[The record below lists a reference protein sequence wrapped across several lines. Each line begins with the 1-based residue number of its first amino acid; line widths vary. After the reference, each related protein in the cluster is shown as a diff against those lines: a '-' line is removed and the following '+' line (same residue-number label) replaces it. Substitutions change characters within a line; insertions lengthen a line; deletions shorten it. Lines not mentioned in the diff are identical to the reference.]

1 MSLLLYCTFNEQ
13 GSHDLSE
20 NGNNGTDTSITYSAA
35 DVGYNA
41 VFNATTDSINFG
53 NITSLNNQ
61 AVISFYMRIK
71 FVSAAAAYHVFLKS
85 DVVES
90 FYDGT
95 DFTVVCNGV
104 TVTLAAVDTGVYY
117 NIHYIYDV
125 GSGRVELY
133 SNNTLVDL
141 ETPSGNTP
149 NLSTNVYLGNA
160 YLGTDGSTLGANF
173 EINELKVYNNAL
185 TAQQRQSHID
195 NINGIELSV
204 FKPSIFTV
212 GDILVSNELISPIFS
227 ICTYSSENSIRIQPI
242 TSGLTSDMKL
252 TRIGHLWNTDRQ
264 YYNRITDTGIKYYQ
278 GVSLSTEYNTDA
290 KLTKQDT
297 VLSNEIVDNGT
308 VDTDKDNFDLSQE
321 QDIIILQPDANRVIT
336 GIVAPTYA
344 RRITIINDS
353 SFDLQYDNE
362 SGSSTAANRIIV
374 GIVGRGAASHTQ
386 KGNTTIELLYDT
398 VNSRW
403 RIINE

>member
-13 GSHDLSE
+13 GSHDLSQ

-71 FVSAAAAYHVFLKS
+71 FVSAAAYHVFAKTN
-85 DVVES
+85 VVES
-90 FYDGT
+90 YYDGT

-104 TVTLAAVDTGVYY
+104 TVTLAAVDAGVYY

-149 NLSTNVYLGNA
+149 NLSTNVYLG
-160 YLGTDGSTLGANF
+160 TDGVTFGANF
-173 EINELKVYNNAL
+173 EINELKIYNNSLSEA
-185 TAQQRQSHID
+185 QRQSHID
-195 NINGIELSV
+195 NINGVYISV
-204 FKPSIFTV
+204 FKPSIFSV
-212 GDILVSNELISPIFS
+212 GDIIVSNEDISPIFS
-227 ICTYSSENSIRIQPI
+227 ICTLSNGNEIRIQPI
-242 TSGLTSDMKL
+242 TSGLTSNMEF
-252 TRIGHLWNTDRQ
+252 TRIGHLWNTERQ

-278 GVSLSTEYNTDA
+278 GVSLSTEYNTDV

-297 VLSNEIVDNGT
+297 VVSNEIIDNGT
-308 VDTDKDNFDLSQE
+308 VDTDKDDYDLSQE
-321 QDIIILQPDANRVIT
+321 QDLIILQPDANRVIT
-336 GIVAPTYA
+336 GIVAPTYV

-353 SFDLQYDNE
+353 SFTLQYNNE
-362 SGSSTAANRIIV
+362 SASSTAANRIIV
-374 GIVGRGAASHTQ
+374 GKSASYTQ
-386 KGNTTIELLYDT
+386 EGGTTIELLYDT

>member
-20 NGNNGTDTSITYSAA
+20 NGNNGTDRSITYSAA

-41 VFNATTDSINFG
+41 VFNSTTDSINFG

-61 AVISFYMRIK
+61 PVISFYLRIK
-71 FVSAAAAYHVFLKS
+71 FNSTTGVKLVFSKENVFS
-85 DVVES
+85 S
-90 FYDGT
+90 FWDGT
-95 DFTVVCNGV
+95 DFKVICNGV
-104 TVTLAAVDTGVYY
+104 SVGESLSTGVYY
-117 NIHYIYDV
+117 GIHYVYDV
-125 GSGRVELY
+125 GAGQAYLY
-133 SNNTLVDL
+133 LNNTLIGS
-141 ETPSGNTP
+141 ETVSVSTP
-149 NLSTNVYLGNA
+149 NQSTNVYLG
-160 YLGTDGSTLGANF
+160 TDGTTDSANF
-173 EINELKVYNNAL
+173 EINELKVYNNSL

-204 FKPSIFTV
+204 FKPSIFSV

-227 ICTYSSENSIRIQPI
+227 ICTYSDDNSIRIQPI
-242 TSGLTSDMKL
+242 TSGLSSDMKL

-264 YYNRITDTGIKYYQ
+264 YYNRITDTGVKYYQ
-278 GVSLSTEYNTDA
+278 GVSLSTEYNTNA

-297 VLSNEIVDNGT
+297 VVSNEIVDKGT
-308 VDTDKDNFDLSQE
+308 VDTDNDNFDLSQE
-321 QDIIILQPDANRVIT
+321 QDIIILKPDANRTIT
-336 GIVAPTYA
+336 GIYAPTYA

-353 SFDLQYDNE
+353 SFNLQYDNE

-374 GIVGRGAASHTQ
+374 GKGASHTQ
-386 KGNTTIELLYDT
+386 QGDTTIELLYDT

>member
-1 MSLLLYCTFNEQ
+1 MSLLLYCTYNEQ

-20 NGNNGTDTSITYSAA
+20 NGNNGTDTNITYSAA

-41 VFNATTDSINFG
+41 VFNSTTDSINFG
-53 NITSLNNQ
+53 NITDLNNQ
-61 AVISFYMRIK
+61 QVISFYMRIK
-71 FVSAAAAYHVFLKS
+71 FVFVDDVYHVFGKPN
-85 DVVES
+85 VVES
-90 FYDGT
+90 YYDGT

-104 TVTLAAVDTGVYY
+104 TVTLASVSTGVYY
-117 NIHYIYDV
+117 NIHYIYDSV
-125 GSGRVELY
+125 SGSIDLY
-133 SNNTLVDL
+133 SNNTLVDSK
-141 ETPSGNTP
+141 TPSGNTP
-149 NLSTNVYLGNA
+149 NLSTNVYLG
-160 YLGTDGSTLGANF
+160 TDGVTLAAKF
-173 EINELKVYNNAL
+173 EINELKVYNNSL
-185 TAQQRQSHID
+185 TALQRQSHID

-204 FKPSIFTV
+204 FKPSIFSV

-227 ICTYSSENSIRIQPI
+227 ICTFASENSIRIQPI

-252 TRIGHLWNTDRQ
+252 TRIGHLFNTDRQ

-278 GVSLSTEYNTDA
+278 GVSLSSEYNTDA

-297 VLSNEIVDNGT
+297 VLSNEIVVNDTVNEDLDN
-308 VDTDKDNFDLSQE
+308 DIDNFDLSQE
-321 QDIIILQPDANRVIT
+321 QNIIILQPEANRVIT

-353 SFDLQYDNE
+353 SFNLQYDNE

-374 GIVGRGAASHTQ
+374 GKGASHTQ
-386 KGNTTIELLYDT
+386 QGDTTIELLYDT